1 MAHVYFHI
9 DLNAFFANAEVLRDP
24 SLKGK
29 PLVVSGQTRR
39 SVVSTASYEAR
50 KYGIHSAMPIAE
62 AEKLCR
68 DLEIISGHFELYR
81 SLSSQFMSIVRS
93 YTPLVEQASIDE
105 CYADMTDVI
114 GRYKYPLDLA
124 WELQKRVLQETG
136 LPCSIGV
143 APNLFL
149 AKMASEMKKPMGITV
164 LRIRDIQQ
172 KMWPLPISEM
182 RGIGRKTVPYMKE
195 IGIHTIG
202 DLARWKNISELT
214 PILGKNTEDMIK
226 RANGLDYREL
236 ITDYDPKSIG
246 VSETLLEDVTD
257 YDEIRGLLRTLS
269 RRLSER
275 MKKEMKAAYRVS
287 VRICYYDFRNTDRSV
302 RLDYPVFRSE
312 DIFLQAISLFDQF
325 YDEGDSV
332 RLLGISADDFAGSA
346 AVSQMNLFDEAEDD
360 ITDVIEDLNRQ
371 MGIRSFVKASSLVKS
386 DKYES

>member
-1 MAHVYFHI
+1 MS
-9 DLNAFFANAEVLRDP
+9 R
-24 SLKGK
+24 
-29 PLVVSGQTRR
+29 
-39 SVVSTASYEAR
+39 
-50 KYGIHSAMPIAE
+50 
-62 AEKLCR
+62 
-68 DLEIISGHFELYR
+68 IS
-81 SLSSQFMSIVRS
+81 S
-93 YTPLVEQASIDE
+93 
-105 CYADMTDVI
+105 
-114 GRYKYPLDLA
+114 
-124 WELQKRVLQETG
+124 
-136 LPCSIGV
+136 
-143 APNLFL
+143 
-149 AKMASEMKKPMGITV
+149 
-164 LRIRDIQQ
+164 
-172 KMWPLPISEM
+172 
-182 RGIGRKTVPYMKE
+182 
-195 IGIHTIG
+195 
-202 DLARWKNISELT
+202 RWKNISELT

>member
-1 MAHVYFHI
+1 
-9 DLNAFFANAEVLRDP
+9 
-24 SLKGK
+24 
-29 PLVVSGQTRR
+29 
-39 SVVSTASYEAR
+39 
-50 KYGIHSAMPIAE
+50 
-62 AEKLCR
+62 
-68 DLEIISGHFELYR
+68 
-81 SLSSQFMSIVRS
+81 
-93 YTPLVEQASIDE
+93 
-105 CYADMTDVI
+105 
-114 GRYKYPLDLA
+114 
-124 WELQKRVLQETG
+124 
-136 LPCSIGV
+136 
-143 APNLFL
+143 
-149 AKMASEMKKPMGITV
+149 
-164 LRIRDIQQ
+164 
-172 KMWPLPISEM
+172 
-182 RGIGRKTVPYMKE
+182 
-195 IGIHTIG
+195 
-202 DLARWKNISELT
+202 
-214 PILGKNTEDMIK
+214 MIK